1 MRSPALLCE
10 PQRSLPLLTKSRLV
24 TTNEG
29 LEIAPFF
36 KGNIMQA
43 YSNIDLELEDEDFTT
58 QKESV
63 VTALKNKNLL
73 RYGSLIK
80 ESDIAEV
87 MKVDQKSMPLDLWAF
102 TKLQLREIIKSEG
115 FYVTSRGR
123 ENDLYILLEYEMPK
137 YNEQKIKASYRA
149 LKQRTRA
156 LHMIDA
162 SVLSDEHQKKLEFEI
177 LRNASFEIEMS
188 KSIKMRCR

>member
-1 MRSPALLCE
+1 
-10 PQRSLPLLTKSRLV
+10 
-24 TTNEG
+24 
-29 LEIAPFF
+29 
-36 KGNIMQA
+36 MQA

>member
-1 MRSPALLCE
+1 
-10 PQRSLPLLTKSRLV
+10 
-24 TTNEG
+24 
-29 LEIAPFF
+29 
-36 KGNIMQA
+36 MQA
-43 YSNIDLELEDEDFTT
+43 YSNLDLDLEDDDLGSK
-58 QKESV
+58 KESV
-63 VTALKNKNLL
+63 VLSLKNKNLL
-73 RYGSLIK
+73 RYGSLIR
-80 ESDIAEV
+80 ETEIAEV
-87 MKVDQKSMPLDLWAF
+87 MGVDQKSMPLDLWAL

-162 SVLSDEHQKKLEFEI
+162 SVLSNEHQKKLEFEI

-188 KSIKMRCR
+188 KSINMRCRV

>member
-1 MRSPALLCE
+1 
-10 PQRSLPLLTKSRLV
+10 
-24 TTNEG
+24 
-29 LEIAPFF
+29 
-36 KGNIMQA
+36 MQA
-43 YSNIDLELEDEDFTT
+43 YTNIDLDLEDDEILS
-58 QKESV
+58 QKDSIV
-63 VTALKNKNLL
+63 QALKNKNLL

-80 ESDIAEV
+80 ENEIAEI
-87 MKVDQKSMPLDLWAF
+87 MKVDRESMPLDLWAL

-137 YNEQKIKASYRA
+137 YNEQKIKATYRA

-177 LRNASFEIEMS
+177 LRNAQFEIEMS